1 MHMKMALFW
10 SNEAF
15 NSYPP
20 MFDCTSKLISASKNA
35 IKWMGEMTRRDLV
48 RVTWWRLGMND
59 AMVKSCHVISLWPIK
74 LRVSETCNALLW
86 CPRFTIPLIRSLL
99 FLNGPMRS
107 HISHISRPAR
117 LGGWACYEWRTPVWG
132 LSELMIITGP
142 GDGWGLSFKTLDRI
156 SNKLL
161 TNNLT
166 VERCSS
172 RVFCPAGLFHGWR
185 VTGGR

>member
-48 RVTWWRLGMND
+48 RVTWWREWMTPWWSPVMWSRFDQSNFGFQRPVMPFC
-59 AMVKSCHVISLWPIK
+59 VG
-74 LRVSETCNALLW
+74 
-86 CPRFTIPLIRSLL
+86 PRFTIPLIRSLL